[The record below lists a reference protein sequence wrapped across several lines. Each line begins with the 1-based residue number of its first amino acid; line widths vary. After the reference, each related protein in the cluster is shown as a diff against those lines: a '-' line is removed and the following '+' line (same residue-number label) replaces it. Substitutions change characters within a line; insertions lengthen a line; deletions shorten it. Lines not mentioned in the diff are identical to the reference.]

1 MDTETL
7 QNQPPQGI
15 EVAMVDPE
23 IVRQIRAFAELGWGS
38 RRIARELGIARKTA
52 QRYMHGGVAAETQTR
67 PAARAL
73 SDALRA
79 EAVQLFESTAEGN
92 AVVVA
97 DLFAERGIEV
107 HPRTVQRVVRPHRE
121 AKRAAEVAT
130 VRFETAPGH
139 QLQIDFGEKWVWIGE
154 QRTRVMLF
162 VAVLGYSRREYVRAF
177 LSQRHDDWREGLAGA
192 FHHFGGITQTVLID
206 NARAL
211 VLDRDPERKT
221 ARIHPAFDA
230 FCRDWGVT
238 ARACQPYRA
247 RTKGKTERGVGYA
260 KYNALAGR
268 RFDSFAELEAH
279 LVRWM
284 AKADER
290 VHGTTHELP
299 RVRFE
304 RDERSALRPLPANPL
319 PVRQR
324 RLARRVSSDC
334 FVDVDTVRYSVPH
347 RLVKRSVEVVVGDD
361 LVVVFDG
368 VEVVARHQRCS
379 EPHQRVVDK
388 SHFEGLCRVTTTDQ
402 VAGALHP
409 FARSLGDYV
418 DVAGGSW

>member
-1 MDTETL
+1 MDTEIL
-7 QNQPPQGI
+7 QDQPPKGI

-23 IVRQIRAFAELGWGS
+23 IVRQIRAFAALRWGS

-52 QRYMHGGVAAETQTR
+52 QRYMHNGVEAETQTR
-67 PAARAL
+67 PAARVL

-79 EAVQLFESTAEGN
+79 EAVQLFASTAEGN

-107 HPRTVQRVVRPHRE
+107 HPRTVQRAVRPHRE

-139 QLQIDFGEKWVWIGE
+139 QLQIDFGEKWVWIAE

-192 FHHFGGITQTVLID
+192 FRHFGGITQTVLID
-206 NARAL
+206 NAKAL
-211 VLDRDPERKT
+211 VLERDPERKT

-238 ARACQPYRA
+238 PRACQPYRA

-260 KYNALAGR
+260 KHNALAGR
-268 RFDSFAELEAH
+268 RFDSFADLEAH

-290 VHGTTHELP
+290 IHGTTHEQP

-304 RDERSALRPLPANPL
+304 RDERAALRPLPANPL

-324 RLARRVSSDC
+324 RLARKVSSDC

-347 RLVKRSVEVVVGDD
+347 RLVRRGVEVVVADD

-368 VEVVARHQRCS
+368 TEIVARHSRCF
-379 EPHQRVVDK
+379 EPHRRVVDA
-388 SHFEGLCRVTTTDQ
+388 SHFEGLCRVTTSDQPTATD
-402 VAGALHP
+402 HP
-409 FARSLGDYV
+409 FARPLGDYV
-418 DVAGGSW
+418 EVTGGTW

>member
-1 MDTETL
+1 VDTDIL
-7 QNQPPQGI
+7 QEPPPQGI
-15 EVAMVDPE
+15 EVAMVE
-23 IVRQIRAFAELGWGS
+23 AETVRQIRSLAALGWGS
-38 RRIARELGIARKTA
+38 RRIAGELGVARKTV
-52 QRYMHGGVAAETQTR
+52 QRYVRGTPAEMQTR

-73 SDALRA
+73 TVEQHAQA
-79 EAVQLFESTAEGN
+79 IELFASTAEGN

-97 DLFAERGIEV
+97 DLLAEQGVTV
-107 HPRTVQRVVRPHRE
+107 HPRTVQRVVQPHRQ

-139 QLQIDFGEKWVWIGE
+139 QLQIDFGEKWVWLGE
-154 QRTRVMLF
+154 QRTRVLF
-162 VAVLGYSRREYVRAF
+162 VAVLGYSRREYVQAF
-177 LSQRHDDWREGLAGA
+177 LSQRHDDWREGLAKA
-192 FHHFGGITQTVLID
+192 FRYFGGVTQTVLID
-206 NARAL
+206 NAKAL
-211 VLDRDPERKT
+211 VLERDRERKT

-230 FCRDWGVT
+230 FCSDWGVT
-238 ARACQPYRA
+238 PKACQPYRA

-260 KYNALAGR
+260 KHNALAGR
-268 RFDSFAELEAH
+268 RFESFAALEAH

-304 RDERSALRPLPANPL
+304 HAEAAALRPLPAHPL

-347 RLVKRSVEVVVGDD
+347 ALVRRSVEVVVGDTE
-361 LVVVFDG
+361 VVVFDG
-368 VEVVARHQRCS
+368 TAIVARHERCS

-388 SHFEGLCRVTTTDQ
+388 AHFEGLCRVTTTDQ
-402 VAGALHP
+402 VTTGD
-409 FARSLGDYV
+409 FARPLTDYAAA
-418 DVAGGSW
+418 AGGAW